1 MSGSFMFHDQAQ
13 HARYV
18 QEALRLTRMRI
29 SETVEHAKAGS
40 EAREE
45 LRWLETSYAREL
57 AIEKLASHHHWPFA
71 RLALSETEHCILW
84 VLIAHEICSW
94 SRVQLR
100 GMATEQE
107 VDVTRDVLCR
117 VVYGQAPDP
126 RAWYELS
133 PAGRLRST
141 CLVEQMGGPEIP
153 AHRATFRI
161 ARRVLA
167 LVHGEVA
174 TDEELADLIDRR
186 ENVRPL
192 ADLVVDATAL
202 DELDRCVAEGAPFVL
217 LSGLAGSGRRSLALA
232 ALQAA
237 GHTALTLDARKLSH
251 EPAAARRQLRVF
263 ARECRLLRMRPLLLH
278 VEALRGTDQVPDR
291 LDLLDLDLGGPCI
304 ATANQPVSRRWARA
318 PISIELKPLSGRER
332 EQLWKRALPT
342 ASDADAELMSTI
354 YPLAPALVE
363 SVGRTAIREAG
374 GPSVDATHVA
384 AAIRTVLDDRLAGLA
399 RRLTVTQ
406 DWKDL
411 VLPEDQTM
419 SVIEFLARVRSR
431 RRVYEDWGFAQK
443 LGKGLG
449 VTALFSG
456 PPGTGKTMCAGL
468 IAKDLGTEVYQVDL
482 NKIVSKWIGETE
494 KNLAALFDAA
504 EASHAVLLFD
514 EADSLFGKRTAVTSS
529 NDRYANQE
537 TNFLLQRLESFA
549 GICIL
554 TTNHEPA
561 IDEAFRRRLS
571 VHVRFPVP
579 EEEERERLWRALL
592 PSAAPVASDLDLQPL
607 ARKYVMGGGYIRNAV
622 VRAAFIAADA
632 NEAISNQHLRYAA
645 QLEYEAIGK
654 LA

>member
-1 MSGSFMFHDQAQ
+1 MSGPELFYEQAK

-18 QEALRLTRMRI
+18 QEALRLIRMRI
-29 SETVEHAKAGS
+29 AETVEHAKTGIRATA
-40 EAREE
+40 ED
-45 LRWLETSYAREL
+45 LWLETACAREL
-57 AIEKLASHHHWPFA
+57 ASEALASPRHWPLS

-84 VLIAHEICSW
+84 VLIAHEICPW

-100 GMATEQE
+100 SMATEQE
-107 VDVTRDVLCR
+107 VDVTRDVLSR
-117 VVYGQAPDP
+117 IVYGQTPDP

-133 PAGRLRST
+133 PAGRLRAT
-141 CLVEQMGGPEIP
+141 CLVEQVGAPEIP

-161 ARRVLA
+161 SRRVLA
-167 LVHGEVA
+167 LVHGQLA
-174 TDEELADLIDRR
+174 TDEELDGLVDRR
-186 ENVRPL
+186 DVVRG
-192 ADLVVDATAL
+192 DDELVVDASARGTL
-202 DELDRCVAEGAPFVL
+202 GRCIAEGAPFVL
-217 LSGLAGSGRRSLALA
+217 LSGLVGSGRCSLALA
-232 ALQAA
+232 MLQSA
-237 GHTALTLDARKLSH
+237 GYEALTLDARKLSH
-251 EPAAARRQLRVF
+251 DLPVARRQIRVF
-263 ARECRLLRMRPLLLH
+263 ARECRLLRKRPLILH
-278 VEALRGTDQVPDR
+278 VDALRGTDQIPDR
-291 LDLLDLDLGGPCI
+291 LEVLDLDLGGPCI
-304 ATANQPVSRRWARA
+304 ATANDTLSRRWACP
-318 PISIELKPLSGRER
+318 PIQIELTPLSGRER
-332 EQLWKRALPT
+332 EKLWKRALPA
-342 ASDADAELMSTI
+342 ASDADAELLATI

-363 SVGRTAIREAG
+363 AVGRTAIREAG
-374 GPSVDATHVA
+374 GAQVDAKHVA
-384 AAIRTVLDDRLAGLA
+384 SAIRTVLDDRLAGLA
-399 RRLTVTQ
+399 RRLDVTQ
-406 DWKDL
+406 DWTDL

-431 RRVYEDWGFAQK
+431 RRVYEDWGFAKK
-443 LGKGLG
+443 LGRGLG

-468 IAKDLGTEVYQVDL
+468 IAKDLGTEVYQVEL

-529 NDRYANQE
+529 NDRNANQE
-537 TNFLLQRLESFA
+537 TNFLLQRLESFS

-592 PSAAPVASDLDLQPL
+592 PSSAPTAPDLELQPL

-632 NEAISNQHLRYAA
+632 NEPISNQHLRHAA

>member
-1 MSGSFMFHDQAQ
+1 MTGSEMFYEQAQ

-18 QEALRLTRMRI
+18 QEALRLIRMRI
-29 SETVEHAKAGS
+29 AETVEHAKAGIRQAD
-40 EAREE
+40 ERD
-45 LRWLETSYAREL
+45 WLEASCTREL
-57 AIEKLASHHHWPFA
+57 AIERLASHKHWPLS
-71 RLALSETEHCILW
+71 RLALSETEQCILW
-84 VLIAHEICSW
+84 VLIAHEICPW

-100 GMATEQE
+100 SMATEQE
-107 VDVTRDVLCR
+107 VDVTRDVVCR
-117 VVYGQAPDP
+117 VVYGQVPDP

-133 PAGRLRST
+133 PSGRLRSA

-167 LVHGEVA
+167 LVHGQLA
-174 TDEELADLIDRR
+174 TDEELDGLVDRR
-186 ENVRPL
+186 DVTRSVGE
-192 ADLVVDATAL
+192 LVIDAAQRESL
-202 DELDRCVAEGAPFVL
+202 GRCVAEGAPFVL

-232 ALQAA
+232 ALHAA
-237 GHTALTLDARKLSH
+237 GHEALTLDARKLAH
-251 EPAAARRQLRVF
+251 DPAVARRQIRVF
-263 ARECRLLRMRPLLLH
+263 ARECRLLRKRPLILH
-278 VEALRGTDQVPDR
+278 AEALSGTDQIPDR

-304 ATANQPVSRRWARA
+304 ATASHALSRRWARP
-318 PISIELKPLSGRER
+318 PIYIELAPLSGRER
-332 EQLWKRALPT
+332 EQLWKRALPA
-342 ASDADAELMSTI
+342 ASDADAELLATI

-363 SVGRTAIREAG
+363 SVGRTAMREAG
-374 GPSVDATHVA
+374 GTQVDAKHVA
-384 AAIRTVLDDRLAGLA
+384 SAIRTVLDDRLAGLA

-406 DWKDL
+406 DWNDL

-494 KNLAALFDAA
+494 KNLASLFDAA

-579 EEEERERLWRALL
+579 EEEERERLWQALL
-592 PSAAPVASDLDLQPL
+592 PSTAPTAPDLELQPL

-622 VRAAFIAADA
+622 LRAAFIAADV
-632 NEAISNQHLRYAA
+632 NEPISNHHLRHAA